1 LVTQAEGAE
10 FRFALRAALACY
22 AKAQAAAILA
32 AVERGKLKGQLR
44 ANRESSGLS
53 VARRRAS
60 L

>member
-1 LVTQAEGAE
+1 
-10 FRFALRAALACY
+10 LRAALACY

-44 ANRESSGLS
+44 ANSESPGLS
-53 VARRRAS
+53 IAGRQAS